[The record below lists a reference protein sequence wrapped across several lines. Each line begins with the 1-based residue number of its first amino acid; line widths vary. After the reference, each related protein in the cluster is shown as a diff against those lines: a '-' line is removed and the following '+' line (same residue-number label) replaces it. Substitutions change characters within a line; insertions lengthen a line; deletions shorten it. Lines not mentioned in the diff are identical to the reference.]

1 MSVSVRV
8 SGPGYQRAFG
18 SGGVSQTANEIDRVL
33 LENNRPIESEET
45 RIAELDAGAETPLS
59 KRTINSCLYFL
70 RAIFSRAIKL
80 GSWSSPHIT
89 LSENNEVVFEWWNEG
104 KKITLYFGERD
115 PEYIKVWG
123 TDIETEME
131 SGILSDGWTLT
142 SLWLWLY
149 S

>member
-1 MSVSVRV
+1 MSVSVRL
-8 SGPGYQRAFG
+8 SAPSYQRAFS
-18 SGGVSQTANEIDRVL
+18 SGGVSETASEIDRVL
-33 LENNRPIESEET
+33 LENRPIDSEET
-45 RIAELDAGAETPLS
+45 RIAELDAGAEAPLPE
-59 KRTINSCLYFL
+59 TTVNSCLYYL

-89 LSENNEVVFEWWNEG
+89 LSESNEIVFEWWNG
-104 KKITLYFGERD
+104 TKKITLYFGEHD

-131 SGILSDGWTLT
+131 SGILTDGWTLT
-142 SLWLWLY
+142 SVWLWLH